1 MNNLSDIG
9 LVLSNVTNGFYKE
22 KNQPVVLQKNINV
35 SLHEGE
41 FVCLLGPNGAGK
53 STLLHTLSGFHHVLS
68 GQISYFGKNLH
79 HLTIKERSKQVA
91 LVLTDRIDDAWL
103 TVWEIVSMGRFPYNG
118 FTGKLTH
125 NDISLVDNILKEMNI
140 AHFKNKVFRVLSD
153 GEKQKVLL
161 ARALTQETP
170 FLFLDEPVAF
180 VDSPGKI
187 EIMEQLQDIAHRQNK
202 GIIMTTHDIEIAL
215 DYADTIWLMNQNK
228 PLISGIPESLV
239 LNGDVNN
246 YFDRNNVKFDKQTG
260 RFSTVNTDPHKII
273 CLKSDKESL
282 MWLGKG
288 FQRLGFMIRVE
299 KYDDPFQSDYFDFIK
314 DHFVYIKNNKIYR
327 TFSNVKQAL
336 KFGKSLF

>member
-1 MNNLSDIG
+1 MKNLSDIG

-22 KNQPVVLQKNINV
+22 KNQHVVLQKNINV
-35 SLHEGE
+35 SLQEGE

-53 STLLHTLSGFHHVLS
+53 STLLRTLSGFHPVLS
-68 GQISYFGKNLH
+68 GHISYFGKNLH
-79 HLTIKERSKQVA
+79 HLTIKERSRQVA
-91 LVLTDRIDDAWL
+91 LVLTDRIDDSWL
-103 TVWEIVSMGRFPYNG
+103 TVWDIVSMGRFPYNG
-118 FTGKLTH
+118 FTGKLTTH
-125 NDISLVDNILKEMNI
+125 DINLINNILNEMNLI
-140 AHFKNKVFRVLSD
+140 PFKNKVFRVLSD

-228 PLISGIPESLV
+228 PLISGIPELLV

-246 YFDRNNVKFDKQTG
+246 YFDRNNVKFNKQAG
-260 RFSTVNTDPHKII
+260 RFSIVNTETQKII
-273 CLKSDKESL
+273 RIKSDKENL
-282 MWLGKG
+282 FWLEKG
-288 FQRLGFMIRVE
+288 FRRMGFMVSVE
-299 KYDDPFQSDYFDFIK
+299 KDDAPFQTDYFDIK
-314 DHFVYIKNNKIYR
+314 EGHFVYIKENHIYR
-327 TFSNVKQAL
+327 TFTDIGQAL
-336 KFGKSLF
+336 NFGKSLF